1 MISEKEEV
9 ILGIA
14 LANKRVASE
23 LVARIID
30 ATPADAVAAQAILDV
45 ISSSSKEEKQI
56 EEYLIVALTSRR
68 LGKEI
73 SDKLKLI
80 VECLSLQAADSTA
93 NNAAL
98 SAKKALLSS
107 LSKEARERLVIAM
120 ANRAV
125 AKSVADKIDAA
136 IAAAVAIPDAV

>member
-1 MISEKEEV
+1 MISKNEEF

-14 LANKRVASE
+14 LSNKRVASE
-23 LVARIID
+23 VVARVID
-30 ATPADAVAAQAILDV
+30 AAPASAAAAQAILDV
-45 ISSSSKEEKQI
+45 ISNSPKEERQI
-56 EEYLIVALTSRR
+56 EEYLIIALTSRR

-73 SDKLKLI
+73 SDKLKAI

-93 NNAAL
+93 NNVAL
-98 SAKKALLSS
+98 NAKQALLIS

>member
-98 SAKKALLSS
+98 SAKQALLSS
-107 LSKEARERLVIAM
+107 LSKEARERLVVAT